1 MDKIR
6 VQNVDVSIMATDND
20 DFISLTD
27 MALGKGD
34 ESRAADVIKTWM
46 RSKNTIEYLGAW
58 EQLYNPNFKVVEFDH
73 FRNSAGSNSFVLS
86 TKEWVEKTNAIG
98 ITSKQGRGG
107 GTYAHKDIA
116 FEFGSWVS
124 PMFKLY
130 LIKEYQRL
138 KVAEN
143 DTYNLEWDV
152 RRVLTKANY
161 HFHTEAVQNHIIPN
175 SKRPKDKQWVEYA
188 EEADLLNQSVFGC
201 TAREWR
207 AANPKH
213 AKNKMNVR
221 DFASINELMVM
232 SNIESLSAE
241 MIKAGGSKAAR
252 FKLMKKAAKEQLEK
266 LKDMDLIKSV
276 RKQSKTTY
284 IEAQEMSGEE
294 LQEETSKNI
303 LDKNKEALSEFNK
316 KLKQGLNY
324 NPKDEK

>member
-1 MDKIR
+1 MDKIK
-6 VQNVDVSIMATDND
+6 VQDVLVSIMPTDTD

-34 ESRAADVIKTWM
+34 ESRAADVIKSWM
-46 RSKNTIEYLGAW
+46 RTKNTIEYLGAW

-73 FRNSAGSNSFVLS
+73 FRNDAGSNSFVLS

-98 ITSKQGRGG
+98 IISKQGRYG

-161 HFHTEAVQNHIIPN
+161 HFHTEAVQKHILPD

-188 EEADLLNQSVFGC
+188 EEADLLNLAVFGC
-201 TAREWR
+201 TAKEWR
-207 AANPKH
+207 DANPKH
-213 AKNKMNVR
+213 VKNKLNIR

-241 MIKAGGSKAAR
+241 MIKVGGSKSAR
-252 FKLMKKAAKEQLEK
+252 FKLIKNAATDQLGK

-276 RKQSKTTY
+276 RKQSNTTY
-284 IEAQEMSGEE
+284 VDAQEKSGDE
-294 LQEETSKNI
+294 LEKLTSENI
-303 LDKNKEALSEFNK
+303 LDKNKQALSEYNK
-316 KLKQGLNY
+316 KLKQGLDY
-324 NPKDEK
+324 NPKDKK